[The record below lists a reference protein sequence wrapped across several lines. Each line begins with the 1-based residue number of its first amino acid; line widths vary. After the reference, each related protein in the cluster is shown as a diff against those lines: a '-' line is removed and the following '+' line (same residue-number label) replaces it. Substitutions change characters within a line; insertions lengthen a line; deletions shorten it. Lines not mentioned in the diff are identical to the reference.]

1 MTAML
6 HPWPDPAPARSGAT
20 QPALFRG
27 LSHHQLRLVRRG
39 FALETYADGDALS
52 HDPSDAPFVG
62 LVRVG
67 ALREDLRTRD
77 GQRRLF
83 TLSFAGETLSPLL
96 PRWEQGHLTALGPT
110 KVLTCGRADFDRLAA
125 VIPRLRL
132 NLLGLV
138 QDQLVE
144 AQRWQVLLGR
154 MTATERVAAMLAW
167 FFDRQ
172 GAPGEMYLPLSRAE
186 LGQLTGLTLET
197 VSRQMRALEKA
208 RVISLPAPTRIRVL
222 DACTLN
228 SMTGT
233 APERRAA

>member
-6 HPWPDPAPARSGAT
+6 HLWPDPAPARSGT
-20 QPALFRG
+20 TRPALFRG
-27 LSHHQLRLVRRG
+27 LTHHQMRLVLRD
-39 FALETYADGDALS
+39 FALETFADGDTLP
-52 HDPSDAPFVG
+52 HDPTDAPFVG

-83 TLSFAGETLSPLL
+83 ALTFAGETLSPRL
-96 PRWEQGHLTALGPT
+96 PRRAQGQLSAMGPT
-110 KVLTCGRADFDRLAA
+110 EVLTCGRNDFDRLAA
-125 VIPRLRL
+125 TIPRLRL

-138 QDQLVE
+138 QDQLAE

-154 MTATERVAAMLAW
+154 MTAMERVAAMLAW

-172 GAPGEMYLPLSRAE
+172 GAPGEMHLLLNRCE

-208 RVISLPAPTRIRVL
+208 KVIALPQPARIRVL
-222 DACTLN
+222 DAFALN
-228 SMTGT
+228 AMTGT
-233 APERRAA
+233 APARRAA

>member
-6 HPWPDPAPARSGAT
+6 HPWPDPAPARSGT
-20 QPALFRG
+20 TRPALFRG
-27 LSHHQLRLVRRG
+27 LSHHQMRLVLRD
-39 FALETYADGDALS
+39 FAQETFADGDTLP
-52 HDPSDAPFVG
+52 HDPTDAPFVG
-62 LVRVG
+62 LVRAG

-83 TLSFAGETLSPLL
+83 ALTFAGETLSPLL
-96 PRWEQGHLTALGPT
+96 PRRAQGQLSAMGPT
-110 KVLTCGRADFDRLAA
+110 EVLTCGRNDFDRLAA
-125 VIPRLRL
+125 TIPPLRL

-138 QDQLVE
+138 QDQLAE

-154 MTATERVAAMLAW
+154 MTAMERVAAMLAW

-172 GAPGEMYLPLSRAE
+172 GTPDEMHLPLNRCE

-208 RVISLPAPTRIRVL
+208 RVIALPQPARIRVL
-222 DACTLN
+222 DAFALN
-228 SMTGT
+228 AMTGT
-233 APERRAA
+233 APARRAA

>member
-20 QPALFRG
+20 RRALFRG

-39 FALETYADGDALS
+39 STLETFADGDALP

-62 LVRVG
+62 LVRAG
-67 ALREDLRTRD
+67 ALREDLHTRD

-83 TLSFAGETLSPLL
+83 ALTFAGETLSPLL
-96 PRWEQGHLTALGPT
+96 PRRAQGQLSAMGPT
-110 KVLTCGRADFDRLAA
+110 EVLTCTRDDFDRLAA
-125 VIPRLRL
+125 IIPRLRL

-138 QDQLVE
+138 QDQLAE

-154 MTATERVAAMLAW
+154 MAAPERVAAMLAW

-172 GAPGEMYLPLSRAE
+172 SAPDEMHLPLSRCE

-208 RVISLPAPTRIRVL
+208 GVIALPLPTRIRVL
-222 DACTLN
+222 DAGTLN
-228 SMTGT
+228 AMTGT
-233 APERRAA
+233 APARRAA

>member
-6 HPWPDPAPARSGAT
+6 HPWPGAAPARSGT
-20 QPALFRG
+20 TRPALFRG
-27 LSHHQLRLVRRG
+27 LSHHQLRLVRKG
-39 FALETYADGDALS
+39 FDLETFADGDALP
-52 HDPSDAPFVG
+52 HDPTDAPFVG
-62 LVRVG
+62 LVRAG
-67 ALREDLRTRD
+67 ALREELCTRD

-83 TLSFAGETLSPLL
+83 ALTFAGETLSPLL
-96 PRWEQGHLTALGPT
+96 PRRAQGQLSAMGPT
-110 KVLTCGRADFDRLAA
+110 EVLTCTGDDFDHLAA
-125 VIPRLRL
+125 IIPRLRL

-138 QDQLVE
+138 QDQLAE

-172 GAPGEMYLPLSRAE
+172 GAPDEMHLPLSRSE

-197 VSRQMRALEKA
+197 VSRQMRTLEKA
-208 RVISLPAPTRIRVL
+208 GVIALPLPTRIRVL

-228 SMTGT
+228 AMTGT
-233 APERRAA
+233 VPARRAA

>member
-6 HPWPDPAPARSGAT
+6 HPWPDTAPARSVAT
-20 QPALFRG
+20 RPALFRG
-27 LSHHQLRLVRRG
+27 LSHHQLRLVQQG
-39 FALETYADGDALS
+39 FALKTFADGDPLPHNPA
-52 HDPSDAPFVG
+52 DVPYVG
-62 LVRVG
+62 LVRAG
-67 ALREDLRTRD
+67 ALREDLSTRD

-83 TLSFAGETLSPLL
+83 ALTFAGETLSPLL
-96 PRWEQGHLTALGPT
+96 PRRAQGQLSALGPT
-110 KVLTCGRADFDRLAA
+110 EVLTCGRDDFEQLAA
-125 VIPRLRL
+125 TIPRLRL

-138 QDQLVE
+138 QDQLAE

-154 MTATERVAAMLAW
+154 MTASERVAAMLAW

-172 GAPGEMYLPLSRAE
+172 GAPDEMLLPLSRFE

-208 RVISLPAPTRIRVL
+208 GVIALPLPTHIRVL

-228 SMTGT
+228 TMTGT
-233 APERRAA
+233 APVRRAA